1 MNALTRWNQ
10 SRQLEALQHGLGSL
24 FSRSP
29 TQWPEGQEEPLAV
42 AEWAPLVDISEDDK
56 EYLIKAELPEVKK
69 EDVKITL
76 ENGVITISGERKQ
89 EKEAK
94 DENEIRVE
102 SFYGTFSRS
111 FSLPENVDA
120 GTVRAESKD
129 GVLKIHIPKKEAS
142 KPKSI
147 TVQVK

>member
-1 MNALTRWNQ
+1 MSLIRWEPFREMDDFFRQVSPMFGRSALR
-10 SRQLEALQHGLGSL
+10 GLGE
-24 FSRSP
+24 R
-29 TQWPEGQEEPLAV
+29 TT
-42 AEWAPLVDISEDDK
+42 EWAPTANISETDK
-56 EYLIKAELPEVKK
+56 EYLIKAELPEVRK

-102 SFYGTFSRS
+102 SFYGTFTRS
-111 FSLPENVDA
+111 FSLPENIDPGA
-120 GTVRAESKD
+120 VRAESKD
-129 GVLKIHIPKKEAS
+129 GVLKIRIPKKEAS

-147 TVQVK
+147 TVEVQ

>member
-1 MNALTRWNQ
+1 MSLIRWEPFREMDDFF
-10 SRQLEALQHGLGSL
+10 RQVSPLLGRNSL
-24 FSRSP
+24 R
-29 TQWPEGQEEPLAV
+29 TLGERGT
-42 AEWAPLVDISEDDK
+42 EWAPTANISETDK

-102 SFYGTFSRS
+102 SFYGTFTRS
-111 FSLPENVDA
+111 FSLPENIDA
-120 GTVRAESKD
+120 GAVRAESKD
-129 GVLKIHIPKKEAS
+129 GVLKIRIPKKEAS

-147 TVQVK
+147 TVQVQ

>member
-1 MNALTRWNQ
+1 MSLIRWEPFREMDDFFRQVSPLFGRTALRGFGERAT
-10 SRQLEALQHGLGSL
+10 
-24 FSRSP
+24 
-29 TQWPEGQEEPLAV
+29 
-42 AEWAPLVDISEDDK
+42 EWAPTANISETEK
-56 EYLIKAELPEVKK
+56 EYVIKAELPEVKK

-111 FSLPENVDA
+111 FVLPDNIDA
-120 GTVRAESKD
+120 DAVRAESKD
-129 GVLKIHIPKKEAS
+129 GVLKIRIPKKEAS
-142 KPKSI
+142 KPKAIS
-147 TVQVK
+147 VQVE

>member
-1 MNALTRWNQ
+1 MSLIRWEPFREMDDFFRQVSPMFGRSALR
-10 SRQLEALQHGLGSL
+10 GLSERG
-24 FSRSP
+24 
-29 TQWPEGQEEPLAV
+29 T
-42 AEWAPLVDISEDDK
+42 EWAPTANISETDK

-111 FSLPENVDA
+111 FSLPENIDA
-120 GTVRAESKD
+120 GAVRAESKD

-147 TVQVK
+147 TVEVK